1 MKKEENI
8 TAQEDKTET
17 ILLLQ
22 FQYFIVDN
30 YNTVKMY
37 VVNTGQREKL
47 SELRVSVIVRKKEN
61 CFACMFT

>member
-37 VVNTGQREKL
+37 VVQHRAAREIK
-47 SELRVSVIVRKKEN
+47 
-61 CFACMFT
+61 